1 MDWIVDWKEIVRTVA
16 PTIAGAFG
24 GPLAA
29 VAVEALSLKLLGR
42 PDGTEEE
49 VATAVLTGGS
59 DTLLKLKEAENNFVI
74 KMEELGVQ
82 DRQSARDLAKVDYLT
97 PRILATFITLGFFGV
112 LYWLMTTGFPD
123 SGKEPLLIM
132 LGSLGTAWTGVV
144 SFYFGSTSGS
154 ARKTEALERL
164 LSK

>member
-1 MDWIVDWKEIVRTVA
+1 MDWKAIVRTVA
-16 PTIAGAFG
+16 PTLAGAFG

-29 VAVEALSLKLLGR
+29 VAVEALSVALLGR

-59 DTLLKLKEAENNFVI
+59 DALLKLKQAEIDFAL
-74 KMEELGVQ
+74 KMEELGVR
-82 DRQSARDLAKVDYLT
+82 DRESARELAKVDFVT
-97 PRILATFITLGFFGV
+97 PRVLGLGITAGFFGV
-112 LYWLMTTGFPD
+112 LYWLMTQGFPD

-132 LGSLGTAWTGVV
+132 LGSLGTAWTAVV
-144 SFYFGSTSGS
+144 SFYFGSTAGS

-164 LSK
+164 AKGK